1 MNDQRRQHNGRP
13 RTRAE
18 ERIDALGSDPGTA
31 PAANTEAAQ
40 SGARIEELER
50 ELAEARTAWQRTAA
64 DYANYRRRTEQERA
78 QARELANRALLAQ
91 LLPVVDDFARAV
103 ESIPDDQRETP
114 WVQGIALIERKLW
127 GVLERQGVS
136 IVEAL
141 GQPFDPAEHEAIA
154 SDEGSV
160 ADTVVEIYQPGYRL
174 GTTLLRPAIVKVGAK
189 PEGTDNG
196 PAGPPE

>member
-1 MNDQRRQHNGRP
+1 MKRWMQ
-13 RTRAE
+13 
-18 ERIDALGSDPGTA
+18 ERNVGKTDRS
-31 PAANTEAAQ
+31 E
-40 SGARIEELER
+40 
-50 ELAEARTAWQRTAA
+50 RTAA
-64 DYANYRRRTEQERA
+64 GETGANGAAADDGVTPELDAIAAERDEYLDQLQRSRAEFVNYRRRTEQERA

-103 ESIPDDQRETP
+103 ESIPDDRRETP

-154 SDEGSV
+154 SDEGSA

-196 PAGPPE
+196 PATPPE

>member
-1 MNDQRRQHNGRP
+1 MGKTDQSGRP
-13 RTRAE
+13 AATEETGANGAAADDGLTPDLATVTAERDEYLDQLQRSRAE
-18 ERIDALGSDPGTA
+18 FV
-31 PAANTEAAQ
+31 NF
-40 SGARIEELER
+40 
-50 ELAEARTAWQRTAA
+50 
-64 DYANYRRRTEQERA
+64 RRRTEQERA

-103 ESIPDDQRETP
+103 ESIPAEQRETP
-114 WVQGIALIERKLW
+114 WVQGISLIERKLW

-154 SDEGSV
+154 SDEGSA

-174 GTTLLRPAIVKVGAK
+174 GEMLLRPAIVKVGAK
-189 PEGTDNG
+189 PKPEETGDG
-196 PAGPPE
+196 PASAPA